1 MKAILS
7 AALAVVLL
15 LSLTSCGRDNTDP
28 TSLLSSEAELSA
40 SEGEDIFITPE
51 LSPAESLSGG
61 PSAGETGPESSG
73 AGGVSTAGGISSA
86 VSSQGQ
92 SPASSAAPSQGQA
105 SSQVSSRAA
114 SGGESS
120 QDAGKTHSA
129 APSDEVRAVWI
140 TYMELQSML
149 TGKTKSQFRG
159 NIGAAFDNIADLGL
173 NTVFVHVRSHSDAFY
188 DSDLFPWSVYCTGT
202 EGKDPGYDPLGI
214 MVEEAHD
221 RGLSI
226 EAWVNPYRVKST
238 ADTSKICKSSP
249 AYDWLDTDKVAVLSG
264 NGIFYNP
271 ADEDVID
278 LIVDGVKEIVQNYDV
293 DGIHFDDYF
302 YPTTDASFDKDY
314 YDDYRDDGGSMGLA
328 AWRRDN
334 VNRMIKRVYKAIKSA
349 DSGCRFGISPAGN
362 MTNNYDSLY
371 CDVYTWVQNKGYIDY
386 ICPQIYFGFQNGSM
400 PYLDVL
406 ESYDEMIS
414 VSSVEL
420 IPGLAAYKIGK
431 KDTYAGDGAKE
442 WTKSTDILARQV
454 EAARDAS
461 RYGGFAVYSYSAL
474 FAPASEVKSG
484 VKAERG
490 NLEDLLS

>member
-15 LSLTSCGRDNTDP
+15 LSLTSCGRDSSDP
-28 TSLLSSEAELSA
+28 TSLLSSEAEFSA
-40 SEGEDIFITPE
+40 SEGEIIFTPE
-51 LSPAESLSGG
+51 L
-61 PSAGETGPESSG
+61 PSADPSSAASEAASGETSASGESE
-73 AGGVSTAGGISSA
+73 AGSSA
-86 VSSQGQ
+86 AEASSAG
-92 SPASSAAPSQGQA
+92 ASSAASSQGAASSQA
-105 SSQVSSRAA
+105 SS
-114 SGGESS
+114 GEKSS
-120 QDAGKTHSA
+120 QSTGKSHA
-129 APSDEVRAVWI
+129 VAPSDEVRAVWI
-140 TYMELQSML
+140 IYMELQSML
-149 TGKTKSQFRG
+149 NGKTKSQFRS

-188 DSDLFPWSVYCTGT
+188 DSDIFPWSAYCTGT
-202 EGKDPGYDPLGI
+202 EGEDPGYDPLEI

-238 ADTSKICKSSP
+238 SDTSKICKSSP
-249 AYDWLDTDKVAVLSG
+249 AYDWLDTDKVVVLSG

-271 ADEDVID
+271 ADEDVIE
-278 LIVDGVKEIVQNYDV
+278 LIVEGVKEIVQNYDV
-293 DGIHFDDYF
+293 DGVHFDDYF
-302 YPTTDASFDKDY
+302 YPTTNASFDEDY
-314 YDDYRDDGGSMGLA
+314 YDDYVDDGGTMGLA

-334 VNRMIKRVYKAIKSA
+334 VNRMIKRVYKAIKSV

-362 MTNNYDSLY
+362 MNNNYDSLY

-406 ESYDEMIS
+406 ETFDEMIS

-420 IPGLAAYKIGK
+420 ISGLAAYKIGK

-461 RYGGFAVYSYSAL
+461 HYGGFSIYSYTAL
-474 FAPASEVKSG
+474 FAPASEVKPS
-484 VKAERG
+484 VTAERG
-490 NLEDLLS
+490 NLEDVLS